1 MTREQ
6 AWGLMTEHTQS
17 ENLRKHMLAVE
28 AAMRHYAREFGEDEE
43 KWAVV
48 GLLHDFDYEQH
59 PTAEEHPFVGVNILK
74 GMGVAEELT
83 RAILAHADY
92 SGVTP
97 ETKMEKTLC
106 AVDELTGFIVA
117 VALMRPNKKLDEVTV
132 DAVIKKMKNK
142 GFARNVKREDI
153 ERGAVMLGMPLAE
166 HIANVIAAMKTIT
179 SELGL

>member
-6 AWGLMTEHTQS
+6 AWALMTEHTRS

-28 AAMRHYAREFGEDEE
+28 AAMRFYARQFGEDEE

-48 GLLHDFDYEQH
+48 GLLHDFDYEKH
-59 PTAEEHPFVGVNILK
+59 PSAEEHPFVGVNILK
-74 GMGVAEELT
+74 GMGVSEEIT

-92 SGVTP
+92 SGVAP
-97 ETKMEKTLC
+97 ESQMEKALC

-117 VALMRPNKKLDEVTV
+117 VALMRPNKKLDEVTME
-132 DAVIKKMKNK
+132 AVVKKMKNK

-153 ERGAVMLGMPLAE
+153 EKGAAMLGIPLEE
-166 HIANVIAAMKTIT
+166 HIANVIAAMKTIAPQ
-179 SELGL
+179 LGL

>member
-1 MTREQ
+1 MTQ
-6 AWGLMTEHTQS
+6 HTES

-28 AAMRHYAREFGEDEE
+28 AAMRFYARTFGEDEE

-48 GLLHDFDYEQH
+48 GLLHDFDYEKH
-59 PTAEEHPFVGVNILK
+59 PTPAEHPFVGVNILK
-74 GMGVAEELT
+74 DMGVTAEVT

-92 SGVTP
+92 SGVIP

-132 DAVIKKMKNK
+132 DAVIKKMKST

-153 ERGAVMLGMPLAE
+153 ENGAAMLGVALEE

-179 SELGL
+179 EKLGL